1 MNQKL
6 QEFISKLADLM
17 KEYDAHILGYSDM
30 YEKHYFEMAVDSKN
44 TVYLDNIHEMEADII
59 YADNLGN
66 LIK

>member
-17 KEYDAHILGYSDM
+17 EEYDACIEAIVDIDDVDEFAISVREN
-30 YEKHYFEMAVDSKN
+30 EKESCV
-44 TVYLDNIHEMEADII
+44 
-59 YADNLGN
+59 NLNGDWIDRYKLRN